1 MLEWFGML
9 LYIVRHAQS
18 ANNALLDQRYRVH
31 DPHLTELGQRQAEI
45 LARHLAV
52 GPVREPVVDA
62 STGNPTPHGPGY
74 GITRLYCSPM
84 LRALQTA
91 EPVGRALGLAPEVW
105 VDIHECGGVWRD
117 HGENG
122 GIVGYPG
129 IRRPELQ
136 EMFPGFTI
144 PENLTDEGWW
154 RDGHEE
160 AHAWNTRAA
169 LVADRLRSWAPCDER
184 VAIITHGA
192 FSDCLFHALFGAD
205 GTERVYYELYNTSIS
220 AVDFGRDG
228 QLSLRYLNRVDH
240 LAPPLVT

>member
-1 MLEWFGML
+1 ML
-9 LYIVRHAQS
+9 LYIIRHAQS
-18 ANNALLDQRYRVH
+18 ANNALLDQRYRIH

-45 LARHLAV
+45 LARHLAA
-52 GPVREPVVDA
+52 GPVREPPADA
-62 STGNPTPHGPGY
+62 TPGSPTRRGPGF

-84 LRALQTA
+84 LRSLQTA
-91 EPVGRALGLAPEVW
+91 EPVGRALGLTPEVW
-105 VDIHECGGVWRD
+105 VDIHECGGVWVD
-117 HGENG
+117 HGETG

-136 EMFPGFTI
+136 EVFPGFTI

-160 AHAWNTRAA
+160 PGAWSARAEM
-169 LVADRLRSWAPCDER
+169 VASRLWSWAATDER
-184 VAIITHGA
+184 VALITHGA
-192 FSDCLFHALFGAD
+192 FSDRLLHALLGAD

-220 AVDFGRDG
+220 AVDFGRDE

-240 LAPPLVT
+240 LAPSLVT